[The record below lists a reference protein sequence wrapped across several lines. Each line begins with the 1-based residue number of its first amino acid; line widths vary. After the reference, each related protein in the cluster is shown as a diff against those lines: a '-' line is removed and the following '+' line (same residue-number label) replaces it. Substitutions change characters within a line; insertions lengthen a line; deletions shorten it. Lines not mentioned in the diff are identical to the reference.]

1 MGAAPS
7 RRHGR
12 WTNPRRPPLTVR
24 RGHVHQ
30 RLACR
35 CRGLRQGVA
44 GRRHPGVEVHERDE
58 QRGKALLPTGRAG
71 RAPGLGGGR
80 TCFRAQRAGEKRR
93 KLPYETKITTAAY
106 VRTVRVQFVVWIT
119 LVTLQYDHKFFTG
132 SKFDFERRTLILF
145 FKTEFFY
152 LNLCSKYFFPEPRA
166 GTGAGAGRQTRS
178 RSHSKL
184 DRLHNTV
191 CVEPR
196 VLLSSCW
203 SRACLFLC
211 LSNRMKDHRL
221 PII

>member
-1 MGAAPS
+1 MIFNGINKKNYNLICFKNLLVS
-7 RRHGR
+7 
-12 WTNPRRPPLTVR
+12 TV
-24 RGHVHQ
+24 GTV
-30 RLACR
+30 C
-35 CRGLRQGVA
+35 CSIV
-44 GRRHPGVEVHERDE
+44 
-58 QRGKALLPTGRAG
+58 
-71 RAPGLGGGR
+71 
-80 TCFRAQRAGEKRR
+80 AGEKRR

-145 FKTEFFY
+145 FKTEFFS

-166 GTGAGAGRQTRS
+166 GTGAGAGRQI